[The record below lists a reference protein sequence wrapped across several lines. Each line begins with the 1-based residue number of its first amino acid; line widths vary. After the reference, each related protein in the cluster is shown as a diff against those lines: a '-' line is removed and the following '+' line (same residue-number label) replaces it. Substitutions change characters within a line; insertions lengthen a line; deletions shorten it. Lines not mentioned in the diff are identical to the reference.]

1 MNTVGVVSKHIA
13 FHRLATQE
21 KEEKLTNIISA
32 PFLESG
38 LSSVLCVIVNV
49 FLRRGGALMNVQ
61 SGAILRAINYF
72 GPMVFQKQGSSREE
86 NTESNAS

>member
-1 MNTVGVVSKHIA
+1 MDIN
-13 FHRLATQE
+13 
-21 KEEKLTNIISA
+21 SA
-32 PFLESG
+32 QVLESSRS
-38 LSSVLCVIVNV
+38 LVLCVIVNV
-49 FLRRGGALMNVQ
+49 FFRQGGVLMNVQ